1 MCFELIEYI
10 IVDENTKDKKAA
22 RDIHIYYKLIDKPLK
37 DKSNALAY
45 ARTYTQDDRLILK
58 SYFVGSK

>member
-10 IVDENTKDKKAA
+10 IVDENPKDKKAA

-37 DKSNALAY
+37 DKSNALA
-45 ARTYTQDDRLILK
+45 
-58 SYFVGSK
+58 